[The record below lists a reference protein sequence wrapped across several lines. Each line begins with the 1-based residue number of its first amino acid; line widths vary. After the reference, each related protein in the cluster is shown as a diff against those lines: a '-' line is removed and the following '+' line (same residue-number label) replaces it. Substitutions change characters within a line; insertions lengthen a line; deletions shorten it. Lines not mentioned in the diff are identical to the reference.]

1 MKRMTSLWIQV
12 QAQVSNEDVVAAE
25 AKRDGG
31 LGRLEKKEERNM
43 GPLGSLSDSSK
54 ASLLPSTRPKPLAF
68 FRSAAII
75 VHSLTNGTTGTGSVI
90 TGCRITREK
99 LEEKKN

>member
-31 LGRLEKKEERNM
+31 LGRVGKKR
-43 GPLGSLSDSSK
+43 
-54 ASLLPSTRPKPLAF
+54 
-68 FRSAAII
+68 
-75 VHSLTNGTTGTGSVI
+75 
-90 TGCRITREK
+90 REIWVRWVP
-99 LEEKKN
+99 

>member
-31 LGRLEKKEERNM
+31 LGRVEKEERNM
-43 GPLGSLSDSSK
+43 GPSFLRPDPNLSLFF
-54 ASLLPSTRPKPLAF
+54 ALPLLQCT
-68 FRSAAII
+68 
-75 VHSLTNGTTGTGSVI
+75 V
-90 TGCRITREK
+90 
-99 LEEKKN
+99 

>member
-31 LGRLEKKEERNM
+31 LGRVEKKRREIWVRWV
-43 GPLGSLSDSSK
+43 PY
-54 ASLLPSTRPKPLAF
+54 ATRPKPPSFLRPDPNLSLF
-68 FRSAAII
+68 FA
-75 VHSLTNGTTGTGSVI
+75 LP
-90 TGCRITREK
+90 
-99 LEEKKN
+99 LL

>member
-1 MKRMTSLWIQV
+1 MTSLWIQV

-43 GPLGSLSDSSK
+43 GPLGSLSDSS
-54 ASLLPSTRPKPLAF
+54 
-68 FRSAAII
+68 
-75 VHSLTNGTTGTGSVI
+75 
-90 TGCRITREK
+90 
-99 LEEKKN
+99 